1 MSLYPMY
8 RSADHMYP
16 MYRSADHMCLM
27 YRSAGLMCLMYRS
40 AGHMCHHLYHR
51 DEAATMDVVFTMTL
65 YRSPCVTAYQMTL
78 AADHCFFGL
87 LLHTFYTV
95 EGGLHSILGYV
106 HIRSQCTPSTIVY
119 FAILQCTAHET
130 SCPGCLSIAAAQDS
144 TSPTHL
150 STLEYRRM
158 VGLASFVR

>member
-65 YRSPCVTAYQMTL
+65 YLISVLCVTIKFTL
-78 AADHCFFGL
+78 C
-87 LLHTFYTV
+87 
-95 EGGLHSILGYV
+95 HSISDD
-106 HIRSQCTPSTIVY
+106 ISS
-119 FAILQCTAHET
+119 
-130 SCPGCLSIAAAQDS
+130 
-144 TSPTHL
+144 
-150 STLEYRRM
+150 
-158 VGLASFVR
+158 